1 MIDVVRR
8 YKGVVQDRDRHGNL
22 RTYLRRP
29 GMPKVRLHETL
40 GSDAFDAEYRA
51 ALVAKPKAARVALPV
66 AAKGSLHALCISYF
80 GCADYKRLD
89 ARTRYV
95 RRLILDK
102 LTTEKGTLPAARME
116 PRHILKL
123 RDERAETPEAA
134 NSLVKA
140 LRAVFRHGIAAGLVT
155 ANPAMS
161 VPYLKG
167 DGEGFHT
174 WTQDEVEQFE
184 ARHPIGSK
192 ARLALALLLH
202 TGQRRSDIV
211 VLGRQHVR
219 DGDKLVFTQRKNAKR
234 KPVKLV
240 LPFDAELQ
248 AIIAATP
255 GPAGL
260 TFLMNDFGRPYT
272 ADGFGNSFR
281 RWCRQAGLSHCS
293 AHGVRKTAAT
303 RLAEGGATA
312 HEIMAV
318 TGHRTLKEVDRY
330 TRAASQER
338 LAVSGMARLRPAI
351 TVNEKVPPS
360 AATPEWDEND
370 TQPIDQKGVEIC
382 MVPGAGIEPAT
393 LRFSV
398 ACSTN

>member
-1 MIDVVRR
+1 MGGRGQSNFPGRTERAVSVSRTSSAITP
-8 YKGVVQDRDRHGNL
+8 QHGL
-22 RTYLRRP
+22 
-29 GMPKVRLHETL
+29 
-40 GSDAFDAEYRA
+40 
-51 ALVAKPKAARVALPV
+51 
-66 AAKGSLHALCISYF
+66 
-80 GCADYKRLD
+80 
-89 ARTRYV
+89 
-95 RRLILDK
+95 
-102 LTTEKGTLPAARME
+102 E

-123 RDERAETPEAA
+123 RDDRAETPEAA

-140 LRAVFRHGIAAGLVT
+140 LRAVFKHGIAAGLVT
-155 ANPAMS
+155 GNPAMN
-161 VPYLKG
+161 VAYLKADG
-167 DGEGFHT
+167 DGFHT
-174 WTQDEVEQFE
+174 WTQEEVEQFE
-184 ARHPIGSK
+184 ERHPIGSK

-202 TGQRRSDIV
+202 TGQRRSDII

-219 DGDKLVFTQRKNAKR
+219 DGDKLVFTQKKNAKR
-234 KPVKLV
+234 RPVRLV

-260 TFLMNDFGRPYT
+260 TFLLNDHGKPFSPD
-272 ADGFGNSFR
+272 AFGNRFR
-281 RWCRQAGLSHCS
+281 HWCRQAGLPQCS
-293 AHGVRKTAAT
+293 AHGLRKTAAT

-338 LAVSGMARLRPAI
+338 LAESGMARLRPA
-351 TVNEKVPPS
+351 VPQNEKVPPS
-360 AATPEWDEND
+360 GATPEWDEIETQTID
-370 TQPIDQKGVEIC
+370 TKGLVKC
-382 MVPGAGIEPAT
+382 MVPRAGIEPAT